1 MQDQGHIS
9 YSRPFCAPFCIKFSV
24 FDLVKNFTWLSN
36 NPSGHPKKAGVQEQ
50 VKIQKKKYKNDKY
63 GKKSQNRVTQ
73 ILKQQLVTYV
83 MDRKSMF
90 WSVFFLKAIHVHNSF
105 MQKFWPLWPLPIYC
119 PKMTICQNYLM
130 TSEIRKKWEIHF
142 KKKFGRL
149 PADRTWWNFYCNKGT
164 YPASSMPNF
173 SFPDHCLVWFL

>member
-9 YSRPFCAPFCIKFSV
+9 YSRPFWSPFCIKFSV

-36 NPSGHPKKAGVQEQ
+36 NPSGHPKKAGVQDQ

-83 MDRKSMF
+83 MERKSMF
-90 WSVFFLKAIHVHNSF
+90 WSVFFLKAVHVHNSF

-130 TSEIRKKWEIHF
+130 TSKIRKKWEIQF
-142 KKKFGRL
+142 KKNFDGL
-149 PADRTWWNFYCNKGT
+149 PAHRTWWNFYCSKGT
-164 YPASSMPNF
+164 YPASIMPNF